1 MRTSIQDVRSL
12 GDPLQTYN
20 WDVIFTRI
28 PGTADVK
35 PFTFKAMTT
44 SIPGV
49 LLESVPVALHGIEL
63 RYAGRANYT
72 HQLPLTLLENR
83 DVSTRDMLMKWNRT
97 ARDWVSNT
105 GTYKDAYSVTV
116 QLLLYNDIPQ
126 VVRTINLYGCWPET
140 VDDTA
145 VDGQASGA
153 VQTSVTLSF
162 DYFEDV

>member
-83 DVSTRDMLMKWNRT
+83 DVSTRDMLIKWNRS
-97 ARDWVSNT
+97 ARDWISNT

-116 QLLLYNDIPQ
+116 QMLLYNDIPQ